1 MSQMPLSQA
10 ERGHSQW
17 EQRHPAAA
25 LDERRIRRQ
34 LRTIRKDFSHKVNAT
49 PETAYH
55 ASRVMQ
61 GALARLYQAGDISIE
76 QLAASQDIA
85 TVHARIAGDVRIGT
99 LSFETRVDQSNG
111 GEGAFVERLGA
122 VRREVAYSNWRAQL
136 QQRSEN
142 GAAPVLELIVEDLGI
157 SVVARRWRMR
167 NSKAKALLINALD
180 LWQDMVER
188 ACGEVDEA
196 TLLAAQAGIL

>member
-34 LRTIRKDFSHKVNAT
+34 LRTIRKDFGHKVNAT

-55 ASRVMQ
+55 ASRTVQ

-85 TVHARIAGDVRIGT
+85 TIYNRIGSGVT
-99 LSFETRVDQSNG
+99 VGTVSLETRVDESRY
-111 GEGAFVERLGA
+111 GEQFFERLGA
-122 VRREVAYSNWRAQL
+122 VRREVAYTRWREAL
-136 QQRSEN
+136 QKP
-142 GAAPVLELIVEDLGI
+142 AAVLELIVEDLGI

-167 NSKAKALLINALD
+167 NSSAKAMLIQALD

-188 ACGEVDEA
+188 SCDEIDEA
-196 TLLAAQAGIL
+196 TLLAAQAGILS